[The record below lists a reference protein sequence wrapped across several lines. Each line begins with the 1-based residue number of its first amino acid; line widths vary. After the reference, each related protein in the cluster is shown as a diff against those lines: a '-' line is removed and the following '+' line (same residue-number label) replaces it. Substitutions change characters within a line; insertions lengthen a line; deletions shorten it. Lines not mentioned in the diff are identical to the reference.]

1 MAAAG
6 SNPAC
11 ASKNYV
17 MKLKEKIAMIWVI
30 PIMTFVLVA
39 LFIVVSIFFGVAF
52 ILDKSGTLGAIDRIL
67 YVVRLNLIGN
77 RLKKLQKE
85 DERLH
90 TFDLEKMK
98 NNEDSSSN
106 ID

>member
-1 MAAAG
+1 MAAAS

-11 ASKNYV
+11 ASNIYT
-17 MKLKEKIAMIWVI
+17 MKLREKIAMIWVF
-30 PIMTFVLVA
+30 PIITVVLIVLFVA
-39 LFIVVSIFFGVAF
+39 VSAFFGIAF
-52 ILDKSGTLGAIDRIL
+52 ILEKTGTLGAIDRIL
-67 YVVRLNLIGN
+67 YTVRLNLIGN

-85 DERLH
+85 DEKLH

-98 NNEDSSSN
+98 NDEDSSSN

>member
-1 MAAAG
+1 
-6 SNPAC
+6 
-11 ASKNYV
+11 
-17 MKLKEKIAMIWVI
+17 MKLREKIAMIWVF
-30 PIMTFVLVA
+30 PILTVILIVLFLA
-39 LFIVVSIFFGVAF
+39 VSVFFGIAF
-52 ILDKSGTLGAIDRIL
+52 ILEKTGTLGAIDRIL
-67 YVVRLNLIGN
+67 YTVRLNLIGN

-85 DERLH
+85 DEKLH

>member
-1 MAAAG
+1 
-6 SNPAC
+6 
-11 ASKNYV
+11 

-39 LFIVVSIFFGVAF
+39 LFIVVSIFFGIAF

>member
-1 MAAAG
+1 
-6 SNPAC
+6 
-11 ASKNYV
+11 
-17 MKLKEKIAMIWVI
+17 MKLREKIAMIWVI
-30 PIMTFVLVA
+30 PITTVVLIVLFVLVA
-39 LFIVVSIFFGVAF
+39 IFFGVAF

-77 RLKKLQKE
+77 KLKKLQKE
-85 DERLH
+85 DEKLH

>member
-1 MAAAG
+1 
-6 SNPAC
+6 
-11 ASKNYV
+11 
-17 MKLKEKIAMIWVI
+17 MKLREKIAMIWVI
-30 PIMTFVLVA
+30 PITTVVLIVLFVLVA
-39 LFIVVSIFFGVAF
+39 IFFGVAF

-77 RLKKLQKE
+77 KLKKLQKE
-85 DERLH
+85 DEKLH
-90 TFDLEKMK
+90 TFDLDKMK